1 MELNNP
7 QGRLA
12 LVIIVLVVLA
22 AGWFLWNK
30 TAPPLP
36 TVPPGQTLANPFG
49 TAQPGPSAAPSGPAA
64 GR

>member
-1 MELNNP
+1 MELSSP
-7 QGRLA
+7 QGKLA

-30 TAPPLP
+30 SAPPVP

-49 TAQPGPSAAPSGPAA
+49 TAQPGPSGAPSARGP